1 MREAFFSF
9 SSGLGFAALSST
21 IRVRNRIAL
30 FLGLNQTVENRLG
43 SPKNRAFQAVFRYK
57 NSFLLE
63 QMNRPLPRA

>member
-30 FLGLNQTVENRLG
+30 FLGLNQTVENRL
-43 SPKNRAFQAVFRYK
+43 KTARFRLFSGIKTRFYSSK
-57 NSFLLE
+57 
-63 QMNRPLPRA
+63 